1 MCEGG
6 KQMKLSNRNRE
17 ETLQALKKKTYDLL
31 IIGGGLT
38 GASIAL
44 DATTRGMDTVLLDMA
59 DFGSGG
65 SYRQSML
72 SFEQGDYYYKTWKD
86 LEREKETI
94 ASNFSALY
102 HITTGMYVKYRGDL
116 DLKNLTTIKRSLLF
130 PLRKRQSADA
140 IQIMRKKEIQQF
152 EPLVN
157 QMQLERGFLF
167 ENGIINRSFMAIELI
182 KQANQLGTDSVN
194 YLKVT
199 QFIYDQDEQ
208 IIGVEAEDQI
218 NGDSV
223 SIYARRVINATGKN
237 FNRIRKLDVSD
248 QKQALPQT
256 INKKTLIYLN
266 ATIPPIKCVLT
277 FNDIKRKSYVT
288 VIPGKGNILMTSIE
302 KLTRPESLV
311 SRPTEADMNHY
322 LNLLNQVI
330 KDYDFNSDDVTDANL
345 TYEVDYESNND
356 LANVLMV
363 SDAGLISVLG
373 TETEAYRLY
382 AGKIVDDIA
391 RGLKKEVN
399 ILYSNSETNVVA
411 INRKKQ
417 LDLKE
422 FDSLAIDQADLTQL
436 TKVYGDQT
444 VQVLKYY
451 QRSEKKATKHQLNRL
466 LCAELLYS
474 IEQTAIYTPLDFFI
488 RRTRISYDLDQ
499 VREQKKGILNL
510 LAHQLAWTKEERS
523 YFERELN
530 IWLTEQT

>member
-1 MCEGG
+1 
-6 KQMKLSNRNRE
+6 MKLSNRNRE
-17 ETLQALKKKTYDLL
+17 ETLQILKSKTYDLL

-86 LEREKETI
+86 LGQEKETI
-94 ASNFSALY
+94 ATNFSALY
-102 HITTGMYVKYRGDL
+102 QKTTGMYVKYRGDL
-116 DLKNLTTIKRSLLF
+116 DLKNLTTIRRSLLF
-130 PLRKRQSADA
+130 PLRKRQAA
-140 IQIMRKKEIQQF
+140 APLQVMRKKEIQQL
-152 EPLVN
+152 EPSIN
-157 QMQLERGFLF
+157 QTQLERGFLF

-199 QFIYDQDEQ
+199 RFIYDQDKQ

-223 SIYARRVINATGKN
+223 SIYARRVVNATGKN
-237 FNRIRKLDVSD
+237 FNQIRKIDVSD
-248 QKQALPQT
+248 QKQSLPQT
-256 INKKTLIYLN
+256 INKKTLLYLN
-266 ATIPPIKCVLT
+266 TTTPPIKCVLT
-277 FNDIKRKSYVT
+277 FNDIKRNSYVT
-288 VIPGKGNILMTSIE
+288 LIPGKGNLLMTSVE
-302 KLTRPESLV
+302 KLARPQSLA
-311 SRPTEADMNHY
+311 SRPTATDINHY

-330 KDYDFNSDDVTDANL
+330 KDYDFNYDDVADANL
-345 TYEVDYESNND
+345 TYEVDYQSNND

-363 SDAGLISVLG
+363 SDAGLITVLG

-382 AGKIVDDIA
+382 ASKIVDYIA
-391 RGLKKEVN
+391 KGLKKEVN
-399 ILYSNSETNVVA
+399 ILYSNSETNVIA

-417 LDLKE
+417 LELE
-422 FDSLAIDQADLTQL
+422 RFNSLTIDQADLTEL
-436 TKVYGDQT
+436 TRLYGDQT
-444 VQVLKYY
+444 IQVLKYY
-451 QRSEKKATKHQLNRL
+451 ERSEKKAIKHELNRL

-499 VREQKKGILNL
+499 VRVQKRGILNL
-510 LAHQLAWTKEERS
+510 LARQLAWTKEERS